1 MSHQHTTQTSG
12 QGMLER
18 VFKLRE
24 HGTTARTEVIA
35 GFTTFLTMVYI
46 VFVNPQILGVAG
58 MDTSAVFV
66 TTCLIAAFGSIMMG
80 LFANLPVALAPAMGL
95 NAFFAFVV
103 VQAMGLPWQV
113 GMGAIFW
120 GAIGLLLLTIF
131 RVRYWM
137 IANIPVSLRVGIT
150 SGIGLFIG
158 MMGLKNAGVIVA
170 NPETLVSIGNLTSH
184 SVLLGILG
192 FFIIAILASR
202 NIHAAVLVSIVVTT
216 LLGWMLGD
224 VHYNGIV
231 SAPPSVMT
239 VVGHVDL
246 AGSFNLG
253 LKNAG
258 VIVANPETLV
268 SIGNLTSHSVLLGIL
283 GFFIIAI
290 LASRNIHAAVLVS
303 IVVTTLLGWM
313 LGDVHYNGI
322 VSAPPSVMTVVGHVD
337 LAGSFNLGLAGVI
350 FSFMLVN
357 LFDSSGT
364 LIGVTDKAG
373 LADEKGKFPRMKQA
387 LYVDSISSVTGSF
400 IGTSSVTAYIESS
413 SGVSVG
419 GRTGLTAVVVGLLFL
434 LVIFLSPLAGMVP
447 GYAAAGALIY
457 VGVLMT
463 SSLARVNWQDL
474 TESVPAFITAV
485 MMPFSFSITEGIALG
500 FISYCVMKIGTGRL
514 RDLSPCV
521 IIVALLFILKIV
533 FIDAH

>member
-1 MSHQHTTQTSG
+1 MSQQHTTQASG

-66 TTCLIAAFGSIMMG
+66 TTCLIAAFGSILMG

-120 GAIGLLLLTIF
+120 GAVGLLLLTIF

-184 SVLLGILG
+184 SVLLGGLG

-202 NIHAAVLVSIVVTT
+202 NIHAAVLVSIIVTT
-216 LLGWMLGD
+216 LLGWMMGD

-231 SAPPSVMT
+231 SAPPSV
-239 VVGHVDL
+239 
-246 AGSFNLG
+246 
-253 LKNAG
+253 
-258 VIVANPETLV
+258 
-268 SIGNLTSHSVLLGIL
+268 TS
-283 GFFIIAI
+283 
-290 LASRNIHAAVLVS
+290 
-303 IVVTTLLGWM
+303 
-313 LGDVHYNGI
+313 
-322 VSAPPSVMTVVGHVD
+322 VVGHVD

-387 LYVDSISSVTGSF
+387 LFVDSISSVTGALV
-400 IGTSSVTAYIESS
+400 GTSSVTAYIESS

-419 GRTGLTAVVVGLLFL
+419 GRTGLTAVVVGILFL

-447 GYAAAGALIY
+447 PYAAAGALIY

-521 IIVALLFILKIV
+521 VIVALLFVLKIV

>member
-1 MSHQHTTQTSG
+1 MSQQHTTQTSG

-66 TTCLIAAFGSIMMG
+66 TTCLIAAFGSILMG

-184 SVLLGILG
+184 SVLLGVLG

-202 NIHAAVLVSIVVTT
+202 NIHAAVLVSIIVTT
-216 LLGWMLGD
+216 LLGWMMGD

-231 SAPPSVMT
+231 SAPPSV
-239 VVGHVDL
+239 
-246 AGSFNLG
+246 
-253 LKNAG
+253 
-258 VIVANPETLV
+258 
-268 SIGNLTSHSVLLGIL
+268 TS
-283 GFFIIAI
+283 
-290 LASRNIHAAVLVS
+290 
-303 IVVTTLLGWM
+303 
-313 LGDVHYNGI
+313 
-322 VSAPPSVMTVVGHVD
+322 VVGHVD

-387 LYVDSISSVTGSF
+387 LFVDSISSVTGAF
-400 IGTSSVTAYIESS
+400 VGTSSVTAYIESS

-419 GRTGLTAVVVGLLFL
+419 GRTGLTAVVVGILFL

-447 GYAAAGALIY
+447 PYAAAGALIY

-521 IIVALLFILKIV
+521 VIVALLFVLKIV

>member
-1 MSHQHTTQTSG
+1 MSQQHTTQASG

-66 TTCLIAAFGSIMMG
+66 TTCLIAAFGSILMG

-120 GAIGLLLLTIF
+120 GAVGLLLLTIF

-158 MMGLKNAGVIVA
+158 MMGLKNTGVIVA

-184 SVLLGILG
+184 SVLLGVLG

-202 NIHAAVLVSIVVTT
+202 NIHAAVLVSIIVTT
-216 LLGWMLGD
+216 LLGWMMGD

-231 SAPPSVMT
+231 SAPPSV
-239 VVGHVDL
+239 
-246 AGSFNLG
+246 
-253 LKNAG
+253 
-258 VIVANPETLV
+258 
-268 SIGNLTSHSVLLGIL
+268 TS
-283 GFFIIAI
+283 
-290 LASRNIHAAVLVS
+290 
-303 IVVTTLLGWM
+303 
-313 LGDVHYNGI
+313 
-322 VSAPPSVMTVVGHVD
+322 VVGHVD

-387 LYVDSISSVTGSF
+387 LFVDSISSVTGAF
-400 IGTSSVTAYIESS
+400 VGTSSVTAYIESS

-419 GRTGLTAVVVGLLFL
+419 GRTGLTAVVVGILFL

-447 GYAAAGALIY
+447 PYAAAGALIY

-521 IIVALLFILKIV
+521 VIVALLFVLKIV

>member
-1 MSHQHTTQTSG
+1 MSQQHTTQASG

-66 TTCLIAAFGSIMMG
+66 TTCLIAAFGSILMG

-120 GAIGLLLLTIF
+120 GAVGLLLLTIF

-184 SVLLGILG
+184 SVLLGVLG

-202 NIHAAVLVSIVVTT
+202 NIHAAVLVSIIVTT
-216 LLGWMLGD
+216 LLGWMMGD

-231 SAPPSVMT
+231 SAPPSV
-239 VVGHVDL
+239 
-246 AGSFNLG
+246 
-253 LKNAG
+253 
-258 VIVANPETLV
+258 
-268 SIGNLTSHSVLLGIL
+268 TS
-283 GFFIIAI
+283 
-290 LASRNIHAAVLVS
+290 
-303 IVVTTLLGWM
+303 
-313 LGDVHYNGI
+313 
-322 VSAPPSVMTVVGHVD
+322 VVGHVD

-387 LYVDSISSVTGSF
+387 LFVDSISSVTGAF
-400 IGTSSVTAYIESS
+400 VGTSSVTAYIESS

-419 GRTGLTAVVVGLLFL
+419 GRTGLTAVVVGILFL

-447 GYAAAGALIY
+447 PYAAAGALIY

-500 FISYCVMKIGTGRL
+500 FISYCVMNIGTGRL

-521 IIVALLFILKIV
+521 VIVALLFVLKIV

>member
-1 MSHQHTTQTSG
+1 MSQQHTTQASG

-66 TTCLIAAFGSIMMG
+66 TTCLIAAFGSILMG

-120 GAIGLLLLTIF
+120 GAVGLLLLTIF

-184 SVLLGILG
+184 SVLLGVLG

-202 NIHAAVLVSIVVTT
+202 NIHAAVLVSIIVTT
-216 LLGWMLGD
+216 LLGWMMGD

-231 SAPPSVMT
+231 SAPPSV
-239 VVGHVDL
+239 
-246 AGSFNLG
+246 
-253 LKNAG
+253 
-258 VIVANPETLV
+258 
-268 SIGNLTSHSVLLGIL
+268 TS
-283 GFFIIAI
+283 
-290 LASRNIHAAVLVS
+290 
-303 IVVTTLLGWM
+303 
-313 LGDVHYNGI
+313 
-322 VSAPPSVMTVVGHVD
+322 VVGHVD

-373 LADEKGKFPRMKQA
+373 LADAKGKFPRMKQA
-387 LYVDSISSVTGSF
+387 LFVDSISSVTGAF
-400 IGTSSVTAYIESS
+400 VGTSSVTVYIESS

-419 GRTGLTAVVVGLLFL
+419 GRTGLTAVVVGILFL

-447 GYAAAGALIY
+447 PYAAAGALIY

-521 IIVALLFILKIV
+521 VIVALLFVLKIV

>member
-1 MSHQHTTQTSG
+1 MSQQHTTQASG

-66 TTCLIAAFGSIMMG
+66 TTCLIAAFGSILMG

-120 GAIGLLLLTIF
+120 GAVGLLLLTIF

-184 SVLLGILG
+184 SVLLGVLG

-202 NIHAAVLVSIVVTT
+202 NIHAAVLVSIIVTT
-216 LLGWMLGD
+216 LLGWMMGD

-231 SAPPSVMT
+231 SAPPSV
-239 VVGHVDL
+239 
-246 AGSFNLG
+246 
-253 LKNAG
+253 
-258 VIVANPETLV
+258 
-268 SIGNLTSHSVLLGIL
+268 TS
-283 GFFIIAI
+283 
-290 LASRNIHAAVLVS
+290 
-303 IVVTTLLGWM
+303 
-313 LGDVHYNGI
+313 
-322 VSAPPSVMTVVGHVD
+322 VVGHVD

-373 LADEKGKFPRMKQA
+373 LADAKGKFPRMKQA
-387 LYVDSISSVTGSF
+387 LFVDSISSVTGAF
-400 IGTSSVTAYIESS
+400 VGTSSVTAYIESS

-419 GRTGLTAVVVGLLFL
+419 GRTGLTAVVVGILFL

-447 GYAAAGALIY
+447 PYAAAGALIY

-485 MMPFSFSITEGIALG
+485 MMAFSFSITEGIALG

-521 IIVALLFILKIV
+521 VIVALLFVLKIV

>member
-1 MSHQHTTQTSG
+1 MRGRNRCRTNKLSEKNYHTTAPGVAFWYRITANFPSFLRKLIMSQQHTTQASG

-66 TTCLIAAFGSIMMG
+66 TTCLIAAFGSILMG

-120 GAIGLLLLTIF
+120 GAVGLLLLTIF

-184 SVLLGILG
+184 SVLLGVLG

-202 NIHAAVLVSIVVTT
+202 NIHAAVLVSIIVTT
-216 LLGWMLGD
+216 LLGWMMGD

-231 SAPPSVMT
+231 SAPPSVT
-239 VVGHVDL
+239 
-246 AGSFNLG
+246 
-253 LKNAG
+253 
-258 VIVANPETLV
+258 
-268 SIGNLTSHSVLLGIL
+268 
-283 GFFIIAI
+283 
-290 LASRNIHAAVLVS
+290 R
-303 IVVTTLLGWM
+303 
-313 LGDVHYNGI
+313 
-322 VSAPPSVMTVVGHVD
+322 VVGHVD

-373 LADEKGKFPRMKQA
+373 LADAKGKFPRMKQA
-387 LYVDSISSVTGSF
+387 LFVDSISSVTGAF
-400 IGTSSVTAYIESS
+400 VGTSSVTAYIESS

-419 GRTGLTAVVVGLLFL
+419 GRTGLTAVVVGILFL

-447 GYAAAGALIY
+447 PYAAAGALIY

-521 IIVALLFILKIV
+521 VIVALLFVLKIV

>member
-1 MSHQHTTQTSG
+1 MRGRNRCRTNKLSEKNYHTTAPGVAFWYRITANFPSFLRKLIMSQQHTTQASG

-66 TTCLIAAFGSIMMG
+66 TTCLIAAFGSILMG

-120 GAIGLLLLTIF
+120 GAVGLLLLTIF

-184 SVLLGILG
+184 SVLLGGLG

-202 NIHAAVLVSIVVTT
+202 NIHAAVLVSIIVTT
-216 LLGWMLGD
+216 LLGWMMGD

-231 SAPPSVMT
+231 SAPPSV
-239 VVGHVDL
+239 
-246 AGSFNLG
+246 
-253 LKNAG
+253 
-258 VIVANPETLV
+258 
-268 SIGNLTSHSVLLGIL
+268 TS
-283 GFFIIAI
+283 
-290 LASRNIHAAVLVS
+290 
-303 IVVTTLLGWM
+303 
-313 LGDVHYNGI
+313 
-322 VSAPPSVMTVVGHVD
+322 VVGHVD

-387 LYVDSISSVTGSF
+387 LFVDSISSVTGAF
-400 IGTSSVTAYIESS
+400 VGTSSVTAYIESS

-419 GRTGLTAVVVGLLFL
+419 GRTGLTAVVVGILFL

-447 GYAAAGALIY
+447 PYAAAGALIY

-521 IIVALLFILKIV
+521 VIVALLFVLKIV

>member
-1 MSHQHTTQTSG
+1 MSQQHTTQASG

-66 TTCLIAAFGSIMMG
+66 TTCLIAAFGSILMG

-120 GAIGLLLLTIF
+120 GAVGLLLLTIF

-184 SVLLGILG
+184 SVLLGVLG

-202 NIHAAVLVSIVVTT
+202 NIHAAVLVSIIVTT
-216 LLGWMLGD
+216 LLGWMMGD
-224 VHYNGIV
+224 VYYNGIV
-231 SAPPSVMT
+231 SAPPSV
-239 VVGHVDL
+239 
-246 AGSFNLG
+246 
-253 LKNAG
+253 
-258 VIVANPETLV
+258 
-268 SIGNLTSHSVLLGIL
+268 TS
-283 GFFIIAI
+283 
-290 LASRNIHAAVLVS
+290 
-303 IVVTTLLGWM
+303 
-313 LGDVHYNGI
+313 
-322 VSAPPSVMTVVGHVD
+322 VVGHVD

-387 LYVDSISSVTGSF
+387 LFVDSISSVTGAF
-400 IGTSSVTAYIESS
+400 VGTSSVTAYIESS

-419 GRTGLTAVVVGLLFL
+419 GRTGLTAVVVGILFL

-447 GYAAAGALIY
+447 PYAAAGALIY

-521 IIVALLFILKIV
+521 VIVALLFVLKIV

>member
-1 MSHQHTTQTSG
+1 MSQQHTTQASG

-66 TTCLIAAFGSIMMG
+66 TTCLIAAFGSILMG

-120 GAIGLLLLTIF
+120 GAVGLLLLTIF

-184 SVLLGILG
+184 SVLLGALG

-202 NIHAAVLVSIVVTT
+202 NIHAAVLVSIIVTT
-216 LLGWMLGD
+216 LLGWMMGD

-231 SAPPSVMT
+231 SAPPSV
-239 VVGHVDL
+239 
-246 AGSFNLG
+246 
-253 LKNAG
+253 
-258 VIVANPETLV
+258 
-268 SIGNLTSHSVLLGIL
+268 TS
-283 GFFIIAI
+283 
-290 LASRNIHAAVLVS
+290 
-303 IVVTTLLGWM
+303 
-313 LGDVHYNGI
+313 
-322 VSAPPSVMTVVGHVD
+322 VVGHVD

-373 LADEKGKFPRMKQA
+373 LADAKGKFPRMKQA
-387 LYVDSISSVTGSF
+387 LFVDSISSVTGAF
-400 IGTSSVTAYIESS
+400 VGTSSVTAYIESS

-419 GRTGLTAVVVGLLFL
+419 GRTGLTAVVVGILFL

-447 GYAAAGALIY
+447 PYAAAGALIY

-521 IIVALLFILKIV
+521 VIVALLFVLKIV

>member
-1 MSHQHTTQTSG
+1 
-12 QGMLER
+12 
-18 VFKLRE
+18 
-24 HGTTARTEVIA
+24 
-35 GFTTFLTMVYI
+35 
-46 VFVNPQILGVAG
+46 
-58 MDTSAVFV
+58 TSAVFV
-66 TTCLIAAFGSIMMG
+66 TTCLIAAFGSILMG

-120 GAIGLLLLTIF
+120 GAVGLLLLTIF

-184 SVLLGILG
+184 SVLLGVLG

-202 NIHAAVLVSIVVTT
+202 NIHAAVLVSIIVTT
-216 LLGWMLGD
+216 LLGWMMGD

-231 SAPPSVMT
+231 SAPPSV
-239 VVGHVDL
+239 
-246 AGSFNLG
+246 
-253 LKNAG
+253 
-258 VIVANPETLV
+258 
-268 SIGNLTSHSVLLGIL
+268 TS
-283 GFFIIAI
+283 
-290 LASRNIHAAVLVS
+290 
-303 IVVTTLLGWM
+303 
-313 LGDVHYNGI
+313 
-322 VSAPPSVMTVVGHVD
+322 VVGHVD

-387 LYVDSISSVTGSF
+387 LFVDSISSVTGAF
-400 IGTSSVTAYIESS
+400 VGTSSVTAYIESS

-419 GRTGLTAVVVGLLFL
+419 GRTGLTAVVVGILFL

-447 GYAAAGALIY
+447 PYAAAGALIY

-521 IIVALLFILKIV
+521 VIVALLFVLKIV

>member
-1 MSHQHTTQTSG
+1 MSQQHTTQASG

-66 TTCLIAAFGSIMMG
+66 TTCLIAAFGSILMG

-120 GAIGLLLLTIF
+120 GAVGLLLLTIF

-137 IANIPVSLRVGIT
+137 IANIPVSMRVGIT

-184 SVLLGILG
+184 SVLLGVLG

-202 NIHAAVLVSIVVTT
+202 NIHAAVLVSIIVTT
-216 LLGWMLGD
+216 LLGWMMGD

-231 SAPPSVMT
+231 SAPPSV
-239 VVGHVDL
+239 
-246 AGSFNLG
+246 
-253 LKNAG
+253 
-258 VIVANPETLV
+258 
-268 SIGNLTSHSVLLGIL
+268 TS
-283 GFFIIAI
+283 
-290 LASRNIHAAVLVS
+290 
-303 IVVTTLLGWM
+303 
-313 LGDVHYNGI
+313 
-322 VSAPPSVMTVVGHVD
+322 VVGHVD

-387 LYVDSISSVTGSF
+387 LFVDSISSVTGAF
-400 IGTSSVTAYIESS
+400 VGTSSVTAYIESS

-419 GRTGLTAVVVGLLFL
+419 GRTGLTAVVVGILFL

-447 GYAAAGALIY
+447 PYAAAGALIY

-521 IIVALLFILKIV
+521 VIVALLFVLKIV

>member
-1 MSHQHTTQTSG
+1 MSQQHTTQASG

-66 TTCLIAAFGSIMMG
+66 TTCLIAAFGSILMG

-202 NIHAAVLVSIVVTT
+202 NIHAAVLVSIIVTT

-231 SAPPSVMT
+231 SAPPSVST
-239 VVGHVDL
+239 VIGHVDL
-246 AGSFNLG
+246 AGSL
-253 LKNAG
+253 
-258 VIVANPETLV
+258 
-268 SIGNLTSHSVLLGIL
+268 
-283 GFFIIAI
+283 
-290 LASRNIHAAVLVS
+290 
-303 IVVTTLLGWM
+303 
-313 LGDVHYNGI
+313 
-322 VSAPPSVMTVVGHVD
+322 
-337 LAGSFNLGLAGVI
+337 NLGLAGVI

-387 LYVDSISSVTGSF
+387 LFVDSVSSVTGAF

-419 GRTGLTAVVVGLLFL
+419 GRTGLTAVVAGLLFL

-463 SSLARVNWQDL
+463 SSLARVKWQDL

-521 IIVALLFILKIV
+521 VIVALLFVLKIV

>member
-1 MSHQHTTQTSG
+1 MSQQHTTQASG

-66 TTCLIAAFGSIMMG
+66 TTCLIAAFGSILMG

-120 GAIGLLLLTIF
+120 GAVGLLLLTIF

-184 SVLLGILG
+184 SVLLGVLG

-202 NIHAAVLVSIVVTT
+202 NIHAAVLVSIIVTT
-216 LLGWMLGD
+216 LLGWMMGD

-231 SAPPSVMT
+231 SAPPSV
-239 VVGHVDL
+239 
-246 AGSFNLG
+246 
-253 LKNAG
+253 
-258 VIVANPETLV
+258 
-268 SIGNLTSHSVLLGIL
+268 TS
-283 GFFIIAI
+283 
-290 LASRNIHAAVLVS
+290 
-303 IVVTTLLGWM
+303 
-313 LGDVHYNGI
+313 
-322 VSAPPSVMTVVGHVD
+322 VVGHVD

-387 LYVDSISSVTGSF
+387 LFVDSISSVTGAF
-400 IGTSSVTAYIESS
+400 VGTSSVTAYIESS

-419 GRTGLTAVVVGLLFL
+419 GRTGLTAVVVGILFL

-447 GYAAAGALIY
+447 PYAAAGALIY

-485 MMPFSFSITEGIALG
+485 MMPFSFSITEGLALG

-521 IIVALLFILKIV
+521 VIVALLFVLKIV

>member
-1 MSHQHTTQTSG
+1 MSQQHTTQASG

-66 TTCLIAAFGSIMMG
+66 TTCLIAAFGSILMG

-120 GAIGLLLLTIF
+120 GAVGLLLLTIF

-184 SVLLGILG
+184 SVLLGVLG

-202 NIHAAVLVSIVVTT
+202 NIHAAVLVSIIVTT
-216 LLGWMLGD
+216 LLGWMMGD

-231 SAPPSVMT
+231 SASPSV
-239 VVGHVDL
+239 
-246 AGSFNLG
+246 
-253 LKNAG
+253 
-258 VIVANPETLV
+258 
-268 SIGNLTSHSVLLGIL
+268 TS
-283 GFFIIAI
+283 
-290 LASRNIHAAVLVS
+290 
-303 IVVTTLLGWM
+303 
-313 LGDVHYNGI
+313 
-322 VSAPPSVMTVVGHVD
+322 VVGHVD

-373 LADEKGKFPRMKQA
+373 LADAKGKFPRMKQA
-387 LYVDSISSVTGSF
+387 LFVDSISSVTGAF
-400 IGTSSVTAYIESS
+400 VGTSSVTAYIESS

-419 GRTGLTAVVVGLLFL
+419 GRTGLTAVVVGILFL

-447 GYAAAGALIY
+447 PYAAAGALIY

-521 IIVALLFILKIV
+521 VIVALLFVLKIV

>member
-1 MSHQHTTQTSG
+1 MSQQHTTQASG

-66 TTCLIAAFGSIMMG
+66 TTCLIAAFGSILMG

-202 NIHAAVLVSIVVTT
+202 IIHAAVL
-216 LLGWMLGD
+216 
-224 VHYNGIV
+224 
-231 SAPPSVMT
+231 
-239 VVGHVDL
+239 
-246 AGSFNLG
+246 
-253 LKNAG
+253 
-258 VIVANPETLV
+258 
-268 SIGNLTSHSVLLGIL
+268 
-283 GFFIIAI
+283 
-290 LASRNIHAAVLVS
+290 
-303 IVVTTLLGWM
+303 TLLGWM

-463 SSLARVNWQDL
+463 SSLARVKWQDL

-521 IIVALLFILKIV
+521 VIVALLFILKIV

>member
-1 MSHQHTTQTSG
+1 
-12 QGMLER
+12 
-18 VFKLRE
+18 
-24 HGTTARTEVIA
+24 
-35 GFTTFLTMVYI
+35 
-46 VFVNPQILGVAG
+46 LGVAG

-66 TTCLIAAFGSIMMG
+66 TTCLIAAFGSILMG

-120 GAIGLLLLTIF
+120 GAVGLLLLTIF

-184 SVLLGILG
+184 SVLLGVLG

-202 NIHAAVLVSIVVTT
+202 NIHAAVLVSIIVTT
-216 LLGWMLGD
+216 LLGWMMGD

-231 SAPPSVMT
+231 SAPPSV
-239 VVGHVDL
+239 
-246 AGSFNLG
+246 
-253 LKNAG
+253 
-258 VIVANPETLV
+258 
-268 SIGNLTSHSVLLGIL
+268 TS
-283 GFFIIAI
+283 
-290 LASRNIHAAVLVS
+290 
-303 IVVTTLLGWM
+303 
-313 LGDVHYNGI
+313 
-322 VSAPPSVMTVVGHVD
+322 VVGHVD

-387 LYVDSISSVTGSF
+387 LFVDSISSVTGAF
-400 IGTSSVTAYIESS
+400 VGTSSVTAYIESS

-419 GRTGLTAVVVGLLFL
+419 GRTGLTAVVVGILFL

-447 GYAAAGALIY
+447 PYAAAGALIY

-521 IIVALLFILKIV
+521 VIVALLFVLKIV

>member
-1 MSHQHTTQTSG
+1 MRGRNRCRTNKLSEKNYHTTAPGVAFWYRITANFPSFIRKLIMSQQHTTQASG

-66 TTCLIAAFGSIMMG
+66 TTCLIAAFGSILMG

-120 GAIGLLLLTIF
+120 GAVGLLLLTIF

-184 SVLLGILG
+184 SVLLGVLG

-202 NIHAAVLVSIVVTT
+202 NIHAAVLVSIIVTT
-216 LLGWMLGD
+216 LLGWMMGD

-231 SAPPSVMT
+231 SAPPSV
-239 VVGHVDL
+239 
-246 AGSFNLG
+246 
-253 LKNAG
+253 
-258 VIVANPETLV
+258 
-268 SIGNLTSHSVLLGIL
+268 TS
-283 GFFIIAI
+283 
-290 LASRNIHAAVLVS
+290 
-303 IVVTTLLGWM
+303 
-313 LGDVHYNGI
+313 
-322 VSAPPSVMTVVGHVD
+322 VVGHVD

-387 LYVDSISSVTGSF
+387 LFVDSISSVTGAF
-400 IGTSSVTAYIESS
+400 VGTSSVTAYIESS

-419 GRTGLTAVVVGLLFL
+419 GRTGLTAVVVGILFL

-447 GYAAAGALIY
+447 PYAAAGALIY

-521 IIVALLFILKIV
+521 VIVALLFVLKIV

>member
-1 MSHQHTTQTSG
+1 MSQQHTTQASG

-66 TTCLIAAFGSIMMG
+66 TTCLIAAFGSILMG

-120 GAIGLLLLTIF
+120 GAVGLLLLTIF

-184 SVLLGILG
+184 SVLLGVLG

-202 NIHAAVLVSIVVTT
+202 NIHAAVLVSIIVTT
-216 LLGWMLGD
+216 LLGWMMGD

-231 SAPPSVMT
+231 SAPPSV
-239 VVGHVDL
+239 
-246 AGSFNLG
+246 
-253 LKNAG
+253 
-258 VIVANPETLV
+258 
-268 SIGNLTSHSVLLGIL
+268 TS
-283 GFFIIAI
+283 
-290 LASRNIHAAVLVS
+290 
-303 IVVTTLLGWM
+303 
-313 LGDVHYNGI
+313 
-322 VSAPPSVMTVVGHVD
+322 VVGHVD

-373 LADEKGKFPRMKQA
+373 LADAKGKFPRMKQA
-387 LYVDSISSVTGSF
+387 LFVDSISSVTGAF
-400 IGTSSVTAYIESS
+400 VGTSSVAAYIESS

-419 GRTGLTAVVVGLLFL
+419 GRTGLTAVVVGILFL

-447 GYAAAGALIY
+447 PYAAAGALIY

-521 IIVALLFILKIV
+521 VIVALLFVLKIV

>member
-103 VQAMGLPWQV
+103 VQAMGLPWQI

-120 GAIGLLLLTIF
+120 GAVGLLLLTIF

-170 NPETLVSIGNLTSH
+170 NPKTLVSIGNLTSH
-184 SVLLGILG
+184 SVLLGMLG

-224 VHYNGIV
+224 VHYSGIV
-231 SAPPSVMT
+231 SAPPSVT
-239 VVGHVDL
+239 SVVGQ
-246 AGSFNLG
+246 
-253 LKNAG
+253 
-258 VIVANPETLV
+258 
-268 SIGNLTSHSVLLGIL
+268 
-283 GFFIIAI
+283 
-290 LASRNIHAAVLVS
+290 
-303 IVVTTLLGWM
+303 
-313 LGDVHYNGI
+313 
-322 VSAPPSVMTVVGHVD
+322 VD

-434 LVIFLSPLAGMVP
+434 LVIFLSPLAEMVP
-447 GYAAAGALIY
+447 GYAAAGALLY

-521 IIVALLFILKIV
+521 IVVALLFLLKIV
-533 FIDAH
+533 IIDGH

>member
-1 MSHQHTTQTSG
+1 MRGRNRCRTKKLSEKNYHTTAPGVAFWYRITANFPSFLRKLIMSQQHTTQASG

-66 TTCLIAAFGSIMMG
+66 TTCLIAAFGSILMG

-120 GAIGLLLLTIF
+120 GAVGLLLLTIF

-184 SVLLGILG
+184 SVLLGVLG

-202 NIHAAVLVSIVVTT
+202 NIHAAVLVSIIVTT
-216 LLGWMLGD
+216 LLGWMMGD

-231 SAPPSVMT
+231 SAPPSV
-239 VVGHVDL
+239 
-246 AGSFNLG
+246 
-253 LKNAG
+253 
-258 VIVANPETLV
+258 
-268 SIGNLTSHSVLLGIL
+268 TS
-283 GFFIIAI
+283 
-290 LASRNIHAAVLVS
+290 
-303 IVVTTLLGWM
+303 
-313 LGDVHYNGI
+313 
-322 VSAPPSVMTVVGHVD
+322 VVGHVD

-387 LYVDSISSVTGSF
+387 LFVDSISSVTGAF
-400 IGTSSVTAYIESS
+400 VGTSSVTAYIESS

-419 GRTGLTAVVVGLLFL
+419 GRTGLTAVVVGILFL

-447 GYAAAGALIY
+447 PYAAAGALIY

-521 IIVALLFILKIV
+521 VIVALLFVLKIV

>member
-1 MSHQHTTQTSG
+1 MSQQHTTQASG

-66 TTCLIAAFGSIMMG
+66 TTCLIAAFGSILMG

-120 GAIGLLLLTIF
+120 GAVGLLLLTIF

-184 SVLLGILG
+184 SVLLGVLG

-202 NIHAAVLVSIVVTT
+202 NIHAAVLVSIIVTT
-216 LLGWMLGD
+216 LLGWMMGD

-231 SAPPSVMT
+231 SAPPSV
-239 VVGHVDL
+239 
-246 AGSFNLG
+246 
-253 LKNAG
+253 
-258 VIVANPETLV
+258 
-268 SIGNLTSHSVLLGIL
+268 TS
-283 GFFIIAI
+283 
-290 LASRNIHAAVLVS
+290 
-303 IVVTTLLGWM
+303 
-313 LGDVHYNGI
+313 
-322 VSAPPSVMTVVGHVD
+322 VVGHVD

-387 LYVDSISSVTGSF
+387 LFVDSISSVTGAF
-400 IGTSSVTAYIESS
+400 VGTSSVTAYIESS

-419 GRTGLTAVVVGLLFL
+419 GRTGLTAVVVGILFL

-447 GYAAAGALIY
+447 PYAAAGALIY

-521 IIVALLFILKIV
+521 VIAALLFVLKIV